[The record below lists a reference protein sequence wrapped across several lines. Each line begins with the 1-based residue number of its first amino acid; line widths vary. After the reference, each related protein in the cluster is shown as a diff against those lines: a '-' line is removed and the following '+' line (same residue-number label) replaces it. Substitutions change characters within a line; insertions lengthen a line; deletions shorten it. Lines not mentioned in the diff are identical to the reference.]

1 MGSFKKLKS
10 SDVITVPVI
19 ANKTWNFNY
28 CPIPST
34 DPYISVYNGTN
45 YTNSFDPYNEPITNT
60 HYDRLTYKQINQLFY
75 HQYSG
80 SLNTASLA
88 SSIHYLSASSQHPS
102 ASFFNYNNDPAFI
115 SYFPTGANETIRVIQ
130 ISPDAYGNKVLPYSF
145 QMSSSNYN
153 FYDDGKGN
161 IYDNFSGPT
170 PIFVGNI
177 FYPEGTI
184 VITSQ
189 TYQDAFVLP
198 AVAYDDV
205 YSIIRSDYPN
215 PATFSFYPLINDD
228 LRGNTLVNNSIKI
241 FGGNASFFSTGS
253 NNSVSLSFSGL
264 GVGTYQTFYTFLTTG
279 SYCAPLMSSTASITV
294 NVTDPECEFEIGI
307 YILPPSP
314 TVTPTIT
321 PSITTSVTPT
331 PTITRTPSIT
341 PSSSPPADC
350 NCYTY
355 QYELFSDGYVCY
367 TECSS
372 GDNICDLLTT
382 GVYTSGC
389 VRANTLGGNI
399 SIESSVLCGNWCVS
413 PSITPTPT
421 RTQTPSISVTPS
433 ITPSITISTTPSI
446 TPSITVSPSVIPEP
460 SVEFSDPE
468 CIILYGSPI
477 GGSYTNNCSGTV
489 TVNGASAMFRA
500 FAYLNQDGGNVNTS
514 FDVVGGSSSNAERT
528 PTSGNAYGPYITLTP
543 GTYSYNLFISMFNGE
558 NSEGGIEWVQ

>member
-45 YTNSFDPYNEPITNT
+45 YTSSFNPSNESITNT

-177 FYPEGTI
+177 FYPEGTV

-189 TYQDAFVLP
+189 AYQNAFVLP
-198 AVAYDDV
+198 AVAYDDA
-205 YSIIRSDYPN
+205 YSLIRSNYPN
-215 PATFSFYPLINDD
+215 PVTFSFYPLTNDD

-264 GVGTYQTFYTFLTTG
+264 GVGIYQTFYTFLTTG
-279 SYCAPLMSSTASITV
+279 SYCAPLMSSTASIII

-307 YILPPSP
+307 INSNPIPSLTPTISISATPSTTPVNTVSNTPSVTPTRTVTPSVTLTP
-314 TVTPTIT
+314 TVTP
-321 PSITTSVTPT
+321 SVTPT
-331 PTITRTPSIT
+331 
-341 PSSSPPADC
+341 
-350 NCYTY
+350 
-355 QYELFSDGYVCY
+355 
-367 TECSS
+367 
-372 GDNICDLLTT
+372 
-382 GVYTSGC
+382 
-389 VRANTLGGNI
+389 I
-399 SIESSVLCGNWCVS
+399 SIST
-413 PSITPTPT
+413 TPGVTLTPTGTPT
-421 RTQTPSISVTPS
+421 RTVTPSISVTPTRT
-433 ITPSITISTTPSI
+433 ITPSISVTPTPTKTPTRTI
-446 TPSITVSPSVIPEP
+446 TPTPTTSQPFISQCGVWQ
-460 SVEFSDPE
+460 SDIFPA
-468 CIILYGSPI
+468 GSPTTFDNYI
-477 GGSYTNNCSGTV
+477 NGYIDFAASMFPGETIDTSGTSIIITEYTTYPGFPV
-489 TVNGASAMFRA
+489 IIYNPGTLLSFSGGDTIGYFGTFVWYQGA
-500 FAYLNQDGGNVNTS
+500 
-514 FDVVGGSSSNAERT
+514 NAEPVYSLRFQGILQTSLPRT
-528 PTSGNAYGPYITLTP
+528 LVVDTTSVYDTYTPYNPFPLREAYSSKDDCP
-543 GTYSYNLFISMFNGE
+543 
-558 NSEGGIEWVQ
+558 